1 MFFNPGG
8 LKTEEHKKRLGW
20 IEKKELE
27 EGRVLFFTVRNLEN
41 ANIYVLKMHRKW
53 LFLVSYES
61 LYNKEFKEPNF
72 SLLIRFLGLHIEQ
85 TLKKR
90 VLSWGIKNST

>member
-1 MFFNPGG
+1 MKSIKNNSGG
-8 LKTEEHKKRLGW
+8 LKKKNPV
-20 IEKKELE
+20 

-41 ANIYVLKMHRKW
+41 ANISVLRIHGKL

-61 LYNKEFKEPNF
+61 LYNKKFNEPNF
-72 SLLIRFLGLHIEQ
+72 SLLIRFEGLHIEQ

-90 VLSWGIKNST
+90 VLSGGIKNST